1 MSLLGTNV
9 SPPTRTVQTLLALQP
24 GDVITFE
31 IEGDIALGTID
42 IEGDSVLSF
51 FTIQQIR

>member
-51 FTIQQIR
+51 FTIQQI